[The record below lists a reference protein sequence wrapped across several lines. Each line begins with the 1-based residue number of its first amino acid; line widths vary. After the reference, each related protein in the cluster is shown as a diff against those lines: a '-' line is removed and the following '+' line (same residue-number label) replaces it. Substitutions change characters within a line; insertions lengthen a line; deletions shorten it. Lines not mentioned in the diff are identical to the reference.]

1 MSSIFDSILTGDMT
15 LTVYLILLGS
25 SIILGILNALA
36 SSFRNRSGRTFY
48 SALVLLPPTV
58 LTVVTM
64 VNGNVGTG
72 IAVAGSFSLL
82 KFRSAPAKARDLMSI
97 FISMASGLCCAAGYV
112 GIAFLFTV
120 IICSISMLLAVLN
133 TTGAE
138 KKILSITIPET
149 LSINGAFDDVFEKYT
164 ASHELRKLK
173 TTNLGSLYRLRYEIM
188 IKNKDHIQN
197 MIDEL
202 RVRNGNLEI
211 SITSDTEEEE
221 MI

>member
-15 LTVYLILLGS
+15 LIVYLILLGS

-64 VNGNVGTG
+64 VNGNIGTG

-112 GIAFLFTV
+112 GIAILFTF
-120 IICSISMLLAVLN
+120 IICGISMLLAVLN
-133 TTGAE
+133 TSRDE
-138 KKILSITIPET
+138 KRILSITVPET
-149 LSINGAFDDVFEKYT
+149 LSVNGAFEDIFEKYT
-164 ASHELRKLK
+164 SSHELKKLK
-173 TTNLGSLYRLRYEIM
+173 TTNLGSLYRLKYEIM
-188 IKNKDHIQN
+188 ITDRDRVQD

-202 RVRNGNLEI
+202 RTRNGNLEI
-211 SITSDTEEEE
+211 SLTTDNEEEE
-221 MI
+221 LL

>member
-1 MSSIFDSILTGDMT
+1 MSSIFDSLLTGDMT

-36 SSFRNRSGRTFY
+36 SSFKNRSGRTFY

-112 GIAFLFTV
+112 GIAFLFTLV
-120 IICSISMLLAVLN
+120 ICGISMLLAVLKSPKS
-133 TTGAE
+133 E
-138 KKILSITIPET
+138 RKVLQITIPET
-149 LSINGAFDDVFEKYT
+149 LSVNGAFDDIFEKYT
-164 ASHELRKLK
+164 SFHELKKLK
-173 TTNLGSLYRLRYEIM
+173 TTNLGSLYRLKYEITV
-188 IKNKDHIQN
+188 KNRDCIQE

-202 RVRNGNLEI
+202 RIRNGNLEI
-211 SITSDTEEEE
+211 SLTNDTEEEE
-221 MI
+221 LI

>member
-1 MSSIFDSILTGDMT
+1 MSSFFDSILTGDMT
-15 LTVYLILLGS
+15 LTIYLILLGS

-36 SSFRNRSGRTFY
+36 SSFKNRSGRTFY

-112 GIAFLFTV
+112 GIAFLFTLV
-120 IICSISMLLAVLN
+120 ICGISMLLAVLKSPKS
-133 TTGAE
+133 E
-138 KKILSITIPET
+138 RKVLQITIPET
-149 LSINGAFDDVFEKYT
+149 LSVNGAFDDIFEKYT
-164 ASHELRKLK
+164 SFHELKKLK
-173 TTNLGSLYRLRYEIM
+173 TTNLGSLYRLKYEITV
-188 IKNKDHIQN
+188 KNRD
-197 MIDEL
+197 
-202 RVRNGNLEI
+202 
-211 SITSDTEEEE
+211 
-221 MI
+221 

>member
-82 KFRSAPAKARDLMSI
+82 KFESAPAKARDLMSI

-120 IICSISMLLAVLN
+120 IMCSISMLLAVLN

-138 KKILSITIPET
+138 KRSFRSPYRRPFPLTEHLTMFLRSILLPMSSENSKPPIWEACT
-149 LSINGAFDDVFEKYT
+149 
-164 ASHELRKLK
+164 
-173 TTNLGSLYRLRYEIM
+173 GSDMR
-188 IKNKDHIQN
+188 
-197 MIDEL
+197 
-202 RVRNGNLEI
+202 
-211 SITSDTEEEE
+211 
-221 MI
+221 